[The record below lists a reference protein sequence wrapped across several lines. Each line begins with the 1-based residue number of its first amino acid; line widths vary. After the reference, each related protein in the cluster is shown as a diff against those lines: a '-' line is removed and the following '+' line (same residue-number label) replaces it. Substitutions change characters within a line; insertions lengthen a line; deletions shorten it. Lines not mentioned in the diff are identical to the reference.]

1 MNDEQNQKN
10 HNVSPNAGNDTN
22 QGRNRRR
29 HRGGKHH
36 SGGDRKHAPQA
47 VQNVDR
53 RSSDQQQPA
62 VSPTAQTA
70 PEKQNTN
77 SQASNRSRRN
87 RHRGKGGKDRNR
99 GIADLYGQP
108 TEAETLSMEE
118 LRAQIVLQS
127 ADGTKPTVSISNP
140 VFKTE
145 ETSTPASAPSFFNQT
160 PTTEELPQ
168 VEDFSLDSSPVVFA
182 YRSIAPED
190 RIEII
195 GVRFR
200 SSGKVYFFDPKGKT
214 ARQGDFAVVDTARG
228 PEFGEIAFAN
238 RVISKKDRQSPLRP
252 LRRIATKEDRDVNAE
267 NRAREKEAA
276 EIFRKKVAE
285 HKLEMKLID
294 VQFAFDNSKLLFYF
308 TSDGRVDFRDL
319 VKDLAGIFHTRIELR
334 QIGIRDEAKLLGG
347 LGACGRPL
355 CCASF
360 LSDFVQVSIKMAKE
374 QGLSL
379 NSAKISGTCGRLM
392 CCLRYETES
401 YAQELKLTPP
411 VGSTVKTADG
421 IGEVV
426 SNNPIAGTIRVRLT
440 ESEAFKQY
448 KREEATVLSRGK
460 RAAEDTESDDLQS
473 DTDTN
478 Q

>member
-1 MNDEQNQKN
+1 MNDEQNNKN
-10 HNVSPNAGNDTN
+10 NSAAPNDGNGAN

-36 SGGDRKHAPQA
+36 GGK
-47 VQNVDR
+47 DR
-53 RSSDQQQPA
+53 RQNPQTTQTAERQSPEQPSA
-62 VSPTAQTA
+62 AQTPTERQGA
-70 PEKQNTN
+70 NGQN
-77 SQASNRSRRN
+77 SNRSRRN
-87 RHRGKGGKDRNR
+87 RHHGKGNRDKNR
-99 GIADLYGQP
+99 GIVDLYGQP

-127 ADGTKPTVSISNP
+127 ADGTKPTAPAAAPVKSDEAFSSPFQPNPAPAEDLPSI
-140 VFKTE
+140 
-145 ETSTPASAPSFFNQT
+145 
-160 PTTEELPQ
+160 
-168 VEDFSLDSSPVVFA
+168 EDFSLDSIPAIFTS
-182 YRSIAPED
+182 RSIAPED
-190 RIEII
+190 RVEIV

-214 ARQGDFAVVDTARG
+214 VRQGDFVVVDTARG

-238 RVISKKDRQSPLRP
+238 RVISKNDLQSPLRP
-252 LRRIATKEDRDVNAE
+252 LLRVATKEDRDVNEE
-267 NRAREKEAA
+267 NRAREKDAA
-276 EIFRKKVAE
+276 EIFRKKAAE
-285 HKLEMKLID
+285 HKLDMKLID

-411 VGSTVKTADG
+411 AGSTVRTADG
-421 IGEVV
+421 VGEVV
-426 SNNPIAGTIRVRLT
+426 SNNPIAGTVRVHLND
-440 ESEAFKQY
+440 SEAFKQY
-448 KREEATVLSRGK
+448 KRDEVTVLSRGK
-460 RAAEDTESDDLQS
+460 RADEEDESDDLPTE
-473 DTDTN
+473 DGIN
-478 Q
+478 